1 MTATYEP
8 GTDWAI
14 DAVPRIVDG
23 DTIRVIRSRIVGQ
36 TDDQLIVA
44 RDRHRNGMAIRL
56 VTLDTPER
64 GEPCYTDA
72 RDDVARWLLEHAG
85 RLRIE
90 TWPGGGFDRLLG
102 DVYVA
107 GDRADTLSQWMLR
120 YGNRGQGWDA
130 YTGSKA

>member
-8 GTDWAI
+8 GTDWAV
-14 DAVPRIVDG
+14 DAVARIVDG
-23 DTIRVIRSRIVGQ
+23 DTIRVVRSRVLGQ
-36 TDDQLIVA
+36 TDDQLVVA

-64 GEPCYTDA
+64 GEPGYVEA

-120 YGNRGQGWDA
+120 YGNGGLGWDP
-130 YTGSKA
+130 YVGSKA